1 MKFNE
6 YFTLNED
13 SNWYRYAPEAARIF
27 NEVGWK
33 FLRLSNENS
42 RYVQFLIS
50 YIGDG
55 TMNVVIYVG
64 TDRRGSISAH
74 FEDGMV
80 SDISDVDKLA
90 KLVARLKNLDT
101 GALVNLASE
110 INNDTETFRLQ

>member
-1 MKFNE
+1 MKMKRI
-6 YFTLNED
+6 LNEG
-13 SNWYRYAPEAARIF
+13 SNWYKYAPEAEKIF
-27 NEVGWK
+27 KEVGWK
-33 FLRLSNENS
+33 FLSLSNENS

-64 TDRRGSISAH
+64 TDRRGFVSAH

-80 SDISDVDKLA
+80 TDISDIDSLA

-101 GALVNLASE
+101 EALRSLAAE
-110 INNDTETFRLQ
+110 IAADDETFKLK